1 MSIELI
7 KEYTTCRKEKRP
19 MFRIIENIVAILGG
33 YGDGKLLASKKKNK
47 FGRRIKDV
55 VSISDEARKRSS
67 SVGEETAPQPVV
79 GKYMK

>member
-1 MSIELI
+1 MS
-7 KEYTTCRKEKRP
+7 CRKEELY

-47 FGRRIKDV
+47 FGRKIKDV

-67 SVGEETAPQPVV
+67 SIGEEAAPRHVEETYR
-79 GKYMK
+79 K